1 MMHCKLWYLNY
12 LALLTDPKQPL
23 VFEKCALSDLMFSH
37 VIDSEVCEGHMS
49 STISVDIALFPGLPH
64 LQLLIASSMQKRR
77 RSKAGGVEGLG
88 TRLALI
94 YVRTRS

>member
-1 MMHCKLWYLNY
+1 MHCKLWYLNY

-49 STISVDIALFPGLPH
+49 STISVDIASFPGLPH
-64 LQLLIASSMQKRR
+64 LQLLIAAKTEAIKSWKCGR
-77 RSKAGGVEGLG
+77 LG
-88 TRLALI
+88 NEASVDIPT
-94 YVRTRS
+94 Y